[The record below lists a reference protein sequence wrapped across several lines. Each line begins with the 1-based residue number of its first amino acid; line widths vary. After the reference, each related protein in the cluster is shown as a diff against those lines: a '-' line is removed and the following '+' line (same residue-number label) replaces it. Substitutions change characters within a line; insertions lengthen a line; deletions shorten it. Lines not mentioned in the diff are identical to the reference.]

1 MILYGNELLA
11 DNQYTHECLVSRVRC
26 AEVISAI
33 VYKNIAK
40 AYEKYKETASY
51 SNPVKISLKQNAVIK
66 EVLEEVEELYPDCD
80 VEVNNGGQPI
90 YYCVVSVE

>member
-11 DNQYTHECLVSRVRC
+11 DNQFTHECLVSRVRC

-51 SNPVKISLKQNAVIK
+51 SNPVKISLKQK
-66 EVLEEVEELYPDCD
+66 MKVLAPRRKAKKLF
-80 VEVNNGGQPI
+80 QA
-90 YYCVVSVE
+90 